1 MCTIIMWSKE
11 DCYYVSIAERSFARL
26 LQVNPANIEIKL
38 TLTLSLLQRKLIRKE
53 KMSFNVCSQV
63 FVFYRSQRREN

>member
-1 MCTIIMWSKE
+1 MWSKE

-38 TLTLSLLQRKLIRKE
+38 TLTLSLLQRKLI
-53 KMSFNVCSQV
+53 QV
-63 FVFYRSQRREN
+63 KFLFFTDHSAAKIDSRLVKTFG